1 MALNE
6 VVARDAL
13 GWMLDWSDAAFWLA
27 FGLLGN
33 ATFASRFLVQ
43 WLASECSGENTIPRV
58 FWYPSIMGSLVF
70 LVHAIYLE
78 NIVLPFAHPPRMT
91 TYLRD
96 LALIRGRTSQPVLG
110 PLRDEG
116 HAPGTAPGV

>member
-13 GWMLDWSDAAFWLA
+13 GWMLDWSDPAFWLA

-43 WLASECSGENTIPRV
+43 WLASARAGENTIQTV
-58 FWYPSIMGSLVF
+58 FWYPSIVGSRVL
-70 LVHAIYLE
+70 LAHAIHLE
-78 NIVLPFAHPPRMT
+78 NIAFPLAHPPKT
-91 TYLRD
+91 TIYLRD